1 MLFVSFVVHF
11 VFQDFKSTIFILFS
25 ECFSFS
31 ISISL
36 LFFNCFLTTASY
48 FGQRLFLRSI
58 RVNTT
63 YTLESE
69 QQAWKSSR
77 QLRKSTLMIKSEEI
91 PNISFKGISENRQCL
106 LRRKTFFF
114 FGSGLT
120 VDLIQGRAGLTGKT
134 SATLGNHEFSR
145 KHCNVRCDSL
155 SSVVIS

>member
-1 MLFVSFVVHF
+1 MFVSFVVHF

-25 ECFSFS
+25 ECFFCS

-48 FGQRLFLRSI
+48 LGQRLFLRSI

-91 PNISFKGISENRQCL
+91 PNISFKGISENR
-106 LRRKTFFF
+106 RRKTFFF
-114 FGSGLT
+114 FLALGSLWILYRGGQVL
-120 VDLIQGRAGLTGKT
+120 LEHLPW
-134 SATLGNHEFSR
+134 HFYY
-145 KHCNVRCDSL
+145 
-155 SSVVIS
+155 